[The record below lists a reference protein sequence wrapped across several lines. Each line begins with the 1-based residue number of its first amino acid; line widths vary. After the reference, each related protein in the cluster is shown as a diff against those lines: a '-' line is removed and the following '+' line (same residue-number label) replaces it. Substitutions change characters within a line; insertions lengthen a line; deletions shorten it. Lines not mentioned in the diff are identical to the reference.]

1 GTGCRRRPLPR
12 GRRPR
17 RRRRRSAVRPALRA
31 RHLLPDHAARPP
43 TGPRRHRRRADG
55 RAARG
60 AWWGRGGGGGVG
72 GAAVA
77 GPVRSP
83 GVAGSPCARRRCAR
97 RVRAVVAL
105 VVRWTLAP
113 GAAEVPL
120 RAPGRRRRRRPL
132 VPRGRAPAPIV
143 LPGAARSFVA
153 RAPGRRRRRR
163 PLVPRGGAP
172 APVVLPWRLVAGS
185 SAPPAGAAV
194 GGRSCLAAAFRLP
207 SSCRGASSQA
217 PRRPR
222 QAPPSAAARASRPRS
237 GSHRPAVA
245 PRRRLLGAPG

>member
-105 VVRWTLAP
+105 LVRWTLAP
-113 GAAEVPL
+113 GAAEVTL

-153 RAPGRRRRRR
+153 RAPGRTRTCNHQLRRLVLY
-163 PLVPRGGAP
+163 PLSYEGIAGGPRGGDADLKTTAP
-172 APVVLPWRLVAGS
+172 RGS
-185 SAPPAGAAV
+185 ARACIGTNGRKPAG
-194 GGRSCLAAAFRLP
+194 
-207 SSCRGASSQA
+207 
-217 PRRPR
+217 
-222 QAPPSAAARASRPRS
+222 
-237 GSHRPAVA
+237 
-245 PRRRLLGAPG
+245 